1 MQREALFLARRA
13 ARMLERESSVY
24 YAGLVWARN
33 NLPISQGCVLP
44 LNALEHEVLRR
55 PFLHDVLVSHSC
67 VLLVVGLQRVEFI
80 KKVTPRASVSLL

>member
-67 VLLVVGLQRVEFI
+67 VLQRVEFI